1 MSSAQHGTT
10 FSESTMNKGSPVGPT
25 AWRTT
30 HFINGVWSPSGGRT
44 FADTNP
50 FNGETVAQIAAG
62 GRAEAEAAVAAAAAA
77 FPAWAAMPPGERQ
90 RLFLKAA
97 DITERRLDDIAR
109 LMAQENGSSKVFAA
123 FQIRLSASM
132 LRQAASYGYM
142 SYGDVLRSD
151 VPGRTAIV
159 TRKPLGVVA
168 GFTPWNG
175 AFYLAWRAFLLPMA
189 FGNTTVIKP
198 SELAPMSAGLVHAEI
213 LEEAGFPAGSFNV
226 VTHAPGDAAA
236 IADVFF
242 ESKAVRCINFTG
254 SDKTARMLG
263 ERAGRALKRMVLEL
277 GGFNP
282 MIVLADA
289 DVEQT
294 VKAATFGAF
303 LHQGQVCMNTRKIYV
318 DRAIHDDF
326 VERLGARV
334 GALKSGDP
342 VDPSVIIGPLIN
354 QSALDQTAARIRD
367 AVERGARVVTGGK
380 STGLVFE
387 PTVLADVPHDAIC
400 TTGCDETFGP
410 LLVVEAFDDAEQ
422 ALAAAQDTPYGLS
435 ASIMTGDQ
443 ARGYAMAQRFDTGIV
458 HINAPTMASEA
469 ALPVGGVKDSGWGR
483 SGHYAIEDFTEVRLT
498 TMTDGA
504 THYPF

>member
-1 MSSAQHGTT
+1 
-10 FSESTMNKGSPVGPT
+10 MNEMTSIRPT
-25 AWRTT
+25 VRRTT
-30 HFINGVWSPSGGRT
+30 HFIDGKWSPDGPT
-44 FADTNP
+44 FPDYNP
-50 FNGETVAQIAAG
+50 FNGELVAQIAAG

-77 FPAWAAMPPGERQ
+77 FPAWSAMPPAERQ

-97 DITERRLDDIAR
+97 DITERRLDDIVAT
-109 LMAQENGSSKVFAA
+109 MAVENGSSKVFAA
-123 FQIRLSASM
+123 FQIRLSAAM
-132 LRQAASYGYM
+132 LRQAAGYGYM
-142 SYGDVLRSD
+142 PYGDVIRSD
-151 VPGRTAIV
+151 VPGRTALV

-198 SELAPMSAGLVHAEI
+198 SEEAPMSAGLIHAEI

-226 VTHAPGDAAA
+226 VTHAPGKAAA

-242 ESKAVRCINFTG
+242 ESRAVRCINFTG

-289 DVEQT
+289 DIDNT
-294 VKAATFGAF
+294 VRAATFGAF

-318 DRAIHDDF
+318 DRAIHDEF
-326 VERLGARV
+326 VEKLGARV
-334 GALKSGDP
+334 GALKQGDP
-342 VDPSVIIGPLIN
+342 ADPSVIIGPLIN
-354 QSALDQTAARIRD
+354 QGALDQTQARIND
-367 AVERGARVVTGGK
+367 ALDRGATLVTGG
-380 STGLVFE
+380 TAEGLVHA
-387 PTVLADVPHDAIC
+387 PTVLANVPKDAIC
-400 TTGCDETFGP
+400 ATGCDETFGP

-422 ALAAAQDTPYGLS
+422 ALADAQDTPYGLS
-435 ASIMTGDQ
+435 ASIMTRDQ
-443 ARGYAMAQRFDTGIV
+443 ARAFDMAQRLDAGIV

-469 ALPVGGVKDSGWGR
+469 ALPVGGTKDSGWGR
-483 SGHYAIEDFTEVRLT
+483 SGHYAIEDFTEVRLV
-498 TMTDGA
+498 TMTSGPSQ
-504 THYPF
+504 YPF